1 MPPRNACAADG
12 TMGRRHALMHGFRC
26 ESESQELDL
35 DAGNKESLVSAWR
48 PAPSTTF
55 PVFRCTGRMLIFA
68 PADRSEE
75 HTSELQSL
83 RHLVCRLLLEKKKI
97 RRNPA
102 RPAPAPAR
110 RGTACPAGQRP

>member
-48 PAPSTTF
+48 PAPSSTF

-68 PADRSEE
+68 PADVAKFGKRQI
-75 HTSELQSL
+75 HD
-83 RHLVCRLLLEKKKI
+83 
-97 RRNPA
+97 
-102 RPAPAPAR
+102 
-110 RGTACPAGQRP
+110 

>member
-48 PAPSTTF
+48 PAPLRVPGIRS
-55 PVFRCTGRMLIFA
+55 RCRKPGIVGLCVA
-68 PADRSEE
+68 PCAQFNVSGVSLHGQNAILRPGGCGKIWKTADS
-75 HTSELQSL
+75 
-83 RHLVCRLLLEKKKI
+83 
-97 RRNPA
+97 
-102 RPAPAPAR
+102 
-110 RGTACPAGQRP
+110 